1 MKLKTYAEGGGLI
14 YTPFIPEEQSAVAAN
29 SSSKS
34 STSDNESKIDALD
47 KELIA
52 LMKGQDL
59 LPSDIDRITKSIIT
73 FQKRASKYV
82 SLGDYSSVM
91 PGMYQIQGEIWK
103 AQAFKKQNDAV
114 VKRMA
119 DENAGSEVALDNY
132 GRMYVQDKDGNITK
146 VSASD
151 FDDKKYIPLSNSELL
166 YYRQVSTTDNGQIFK
181 DLGNMVGM
189 ETVQS
194 QLSEIIKNFGTI
206 KGDKFET
213 RKMQDIAGDLANG
226 MGVFKITEKYSK
238 ADLNDFSGLL
248 LSQLSR
254 DAQYRIKA
262 NAKLM
267 GVSDRDYIRT
277 IIASRTSPEIST
289 DYEASMTKAIAGD
302 GGSGGSSGDGSGDA
316 KNLKE
321 YSYVERLAANQN
333 AGLPTKLSINKQG
346 SPIDMS
352 IMAFNQGPIVKDK
365 EENSI
370 GAGMLSDIRNDAYGL
385 NQVATQD
392 SVQFGNQMFSRTKQD
407 TIYYDNS
414 TMYTAKL
421 PWTTDKNGNIMVDYA
436 VMDLLDKLNE
446 RRKNG
451 DLADLTPEMLERV
464 LKESDPRLYINEAGE
479 IAWVDSKWFIGFEA
493 YTANN
498 FENDLDTSSPWVT
511 KVSSSEEN
519 RIREKFETANKYGYV
534 DINKSSKE
542 KAGHSRKQG
551 QFIINWRNHDLY
563 KSYVWMPITRNMAG
577 STEYYPAASHMD
589 NYNTAMAAQK
599 QEQVRQ
605 ELITGARK
613 TTFNR

>member
-1 MKLKTYAEGGGLI
+1 MKLKLYQQGGGLV
-14 YTPFIPEEQSAVAAN
+14 YTPFIPGMQGTTTT

-34 STSDNESKIDALD
+34 NTSDSESKIDALD

-52 LMKGQDL
+52 LMKVQDL
-59 LPSDIDRITKSIIT
+59 LPSDIDRITKSIVS
-73 FQKRASKYV
+73 FQKKASQYAAI
-82 SLGDYSSVM
+82 GDYSSVM
-91 PGMYQIQGEIWK
+91 PGVYQIQGEVLK
-103 AQAFKKQNDAV
+103 AQAFKKQSDV
-114 VKRMA
+114 VTQRMA
-119 DENAGSEVALDNY
+119 KENAGSEVALDTY
-132 GRMYVQDKDGNITK
+132 GRMYVQDKDGNVTK
-146 VSASD
+146 VTTSE
-151 FDDKKYIPLSNSELL
+151 FDEEKYRPISNSELL
-166 YYRQVSTTDNGQIFK
+166 YYRQVSAADNGQIFN

-194 QLSEIIKNFGTI
+194 QLSDIIDNFGTI

-213 RKMQDIAGDLANG
+213 AKMRNIAEDIAKGDS
-226 MGVFKITEKYSK
+226 VFKITEKYSK
-238 ADLNDFSGLL
+238 ADLTDFSGLL

-267 GVSDRDYIRT
+267 GISDKDYIRT
-277 IIASRTSPEIST
+277 IIDSRTSPEISMG
-289 DYEASMTKAIAGD
+289 YEASMTKAVAED

-542 KAGHSRKQG
+542 KAGRSRKQG

>member
-1 MKLKTYAEGGGLI
+1 MKLKLYEQGGGLI
-14 YTPFIPEEQSAVAAN
+14 YTPFIPGMQGTTST

-34 STSDNESKIDALD
+34 NISDSESKIDALD

-59 LPSDIDRITKSIIT
+59 LPSDIDRITKSIVS
-73 FQKRASKYV
+73 FQKKASKYAA
-82 SLGDYSSVM
+82 LGDYSSVM
-91 PGMYQIQGEIWK
+91 PGVYQIQGEVLK
-103 AQAFKKQNDAV
+103 AQAFKKQSDTI

-119 DENAGSEVALDNY
+119 DENAGSEVALDTY
-132 GRMYVQDKDGNITK
+132 GRMYVQDKDGNVTK
-146 VSASD
+146 VSTSD
-151 FDDKKYIPLSNSELL
+151 FDEEKYRPLSNSELL
-166 YYRQVSTTDNGQIFK
+166 YYRQVSTADNGQIFN

-226 MGVFKITEKYSK
+226 IVVFKITEKYSK

-267 GVSDRDYIRT
+267 GMSDKDYIRT

-302 GGSGGSSGDGSGDA
+302 GGSGSGSGEGSGDA

-333 AGLPTKLSINKQG
+333 AGLPTQLFINKQG

-352 IMAFNQGPIVKDK
+352 VMAFNQGPIVKDK

-421 PWTTDKNGNIMVDYA
+421 PWTTDKNGNVMVDYS
-436 VMDLLDKLNE
+436 VVDLLDKLNE

-451 DLADLTPEMLERV
+451 DLANLTPEMLERV
-464 LKESDPRLYINEAGE
+464 LKESDPRLYINESGE

-498 FENDLDTSSPWVT
+498 FENDLDTSSPWIT
-511 KVSSSEEN
+511 KVSSSEKD

-534 DINKSSKE
+534 DINKNSKE
-542 KAGHSRKQG
+542 RAGHSRKQG
-551 QFIINWRNHDLY
+551 QFIINWRNHDIY

-577 STEYYPAASHMD
+577 STEYYPAATHMD

-605 ELITGARK
+605 EMITGARK

>member
-1 MKLKTYAEGGGLI
+1 
-14 YTPFIPEEQSAVAAN
+14 
-29 SSSKS
+29 
-34 STSDNESKIDALD
+34 
-47 KELIA
+47 
-52 LMKGQDL
+52 
-59 LPSDIDRITKSIIT
+59 
-73 FQKRASKYV
+73 
-82 SLGDYSSVM
+82 
-91 PGMYQIQGEIWK
+91 
-103 AQAFKKQNDAV
+103 
-114 VKRMA
+114 
-119 DENAGSEVALDNY
+119 
-132 GRMYVQDKDGNITK
+132 
-146 VSASD
+146 
-151 FDDKKYIPLSNSELL
+151 
-166 YYRQVSTTDNGQIFK
+166 
-181 DLGNMVGM
+181 
-189 ETVQS
+189 
-194 QLSEIIKNFGTI
+194 
-206 KGDKFET
+206 
-213 RKMQDIAGDLANG
+213 
-226 MGVFKITEKYSK
+226 
-238 ADLNDFSGLL
+238 
-248 LSQLSR
+248 
-254 DAQYRIKA
+254 
-262 NAKLM
+262 M
-267 GVSDRDYIRT
+267 GVSDKDYIRT

-289 DYEASMTKAIAGD
+289 DYQESMTKTIN
-302 GGSGGSSGDGSGDA
+302 GSGSSSSSGDGSGDA

-542 KAGHSRKQG
+542 KAGRSRKQG

>member
-1 MKLKTYAEGGGLI
+1 MKLKLYQQGGGLV
-14 YTPFIPEEQSAVAAN
+14 YTPFIPGMQGTTTT

-34 STSDNESKIDALD
+34 NTSDSESKIDALD

-59 LPSDIDRITKSIIT
+59 LPSDIDRITKSIVS
-73 FQKRASKYV
+73 FQKKASQYAAI
-82 SLGDYSSVM
+82 GDYSSVM
-91 PGMYQIQGEIWK
+91 PGVYQIQGEVLK
-103 AQAFKKQNDAV
+103 AQAFKKQSDV
-114 VKRMA
+114 VTQRMA
-119 DENAGSEVALDNY
+119 KENAGSEVALDTY
-132 GRMYVQDKDGNITK
+132 GRMYVQDKDGNVTK
-146 VSASD
+146 VTTSE
-151 FDDKKYIPLSNSELL
+151 FDEEKYRPISNSELL
-166 YYRQVSTTDNGQIFK
+166 YYRQVSAADNGQIFN

-194 QLSEIIKNFGTI
+194 QLSDIIDNFGTI

-213 RKMQDIAGDLANG
+213 AKMRNIAEDIAKGDS
-226 MGVFKITEKYSK
+226 VFKITEKYSK
-238 ADLNDFSGLL
+238 ADLTDFSGLL

-267 GVSDRDYIRT
+267 GISDKDYIRT
-277 IIASRTSPEIST
+277 IIDSRTSPEISMG
-289 DYEASMTKAIAGD
+289 YEASMTKAVAED
-302 GGSGGSSGDGSGDA
+302 GGSSGSSGDGSGDA

-436 VMDLLDKLNE
+436 VMDLLNKLNE

-534 DINKSSKE
+534 DINKNSKE

>member
-1 MKLKTYAEGGGLI
+1 MKLKLYQQGGGLV
-14 YTPFIPEEQSAVAAN
+14 YTPFIPGMQGTTTT

-34 STSDNESKIDALD
+34 NTSDSESKIDALD

-59 LPSDIDRITKSIIT
+59 LPSDIDRITKSIVS
-73 FQKRASKYV
+73 FQKKASQYAAI
-82 SLGDYSSVM
+82 GDYSSVM
-91 PGMYQIQGEIWK
+91 PGVYQIQGEVLK
-103 AQAFKKQNDAV
+103 AQAFKKQSDIV

-119 DENAGSEVALDNY
+119 DENAGSEVALDTY
-132 GRMYVQDKDGNITK
+132 GRMYVQDKDGNVTK
-146 VSASD
+146 VSTSD
-151 FDDKKYIPLSNSELL
+151 FDEEKYRPLSNSELL
-166 YYRQVSTTDNGQIFK
+166 YYRQVSAADNGQIFN

-267 GVSDRDYIRT
+267 GVSDKDYIRT

-289 DYEASMTKAIAGD
+289 DYQESMTKTIN
-302 GGSGGSSGDGSGDA
+302 GSGSSSSSGDGSGDA

-542 KAGHSRKQG
+542 KAGRSRKQG

>member
-1 MKLKTYAEGGGLI
+1 MKLKLYQQGGGLV
-14 YTPFIPEEQSAVAAN
+14 YTPFIPEMQGTTIT

-34 STSDNESKIDALD
+34 NTSDSESKIDALD

-59 LPSDIDRITKSIIT
+59 LPSDIDRITKSIVS
-73 FQKRASKYV
+73 FQKKASQYAAI
-82 SLGDYSSVM
+82 GDYSSVM
-91 PGMYQIQGEIWK
+91 PGVYQIQGEVLK
-103 AQAFKKQNDAV
+103 AQAFKKQSDV
-114 VKRMA
+114 VTQRMA
-119 DENAGSEVALDNY
+119 KENAGSEVALDTY
-132 GRMYVQDKDGNITK
+132 GRMYVQDKDKNITK
-146 VSASD
+146 VTTSE
-151 FDDKKYIPLSNSELL
+151 FDEEKYRPISNSELL
-166 YYRQVSTTDNGQIFK
+166 YYRQVSATDNGQIFN

-213 RKMQDIAGDLANG
+213 AKMRNIAEDIAKGDS
-226 MGVFKITEKYSK
+226 VFKITEKYSK
-238 ADLNDFSGLL
+238 ADLTDFSGLL

-267 GVSDRDYIRT
+267 GISDRDYVRT
-277 IIASRTSPEIST
+277 IIDSRTSPEIST
-289 DYEASMTKAIAGD
+289 DYEASMTKAVAEG
-302 GGSGGSSGDGSGDA
+302 GGSSSSSGDGSGDA

-421 PWTTDKNGNIMVDYA
+421 PWTTDKNGNIMVDYT

-534 DINKSSKE
+534 DINKSNKE

>member
-1 MKLKTYAEGGGLI
+1 MKLRIMQQGGGLV
-14 YTPFIPEEQSAVAAN
+14 YTPFIPGAQSATTTT
-29 SSSKS
+29 SSSN
-34 STSDNESKIDALD
+34 TSDSESKIDALD

-59 LPSDIDRITKSIIT
+59 LPSDIDRITKSLIT
-73 FQKRASKYV
+73 FQKRASQYAAV
-82 SLGDYSSVM
+82 GDYSSVM
-91 PGMYQIQGEIWK
+91 PGVYQIQAEVLK
-103 AQAFKKQNDAV
+103 AQAAKKQSDIV
-114 VKRMA
+114 TQRMA
-119 DENAGSEVALDNY
+119 KENAGSEVALDTY
-132 GRMYVQDKDGNITK
+132 GRMYVQDKEGNVTK
-146 VSASD
+146 VTTSE
-151 FDDKKYIPLSNSELL
+151 FDEEKYHPISNSELL
-166 YYRQVSTTDNGQIFK
+166 YYRQVSAADNGQIFN

-194 QLSEIIKNFGTI
+194 QLSDIIDNFGTI
-206 KGDKFET
+206 KGDRFET
-213 RKMQDIAGDLANG
+213 AKMRNIAEDIAKGDS
-226 MGVFKITEKYSK
+226 VFKITEKYSK
-238 ADLNDFSGLL
+238 ADLTDFSGLL

-262 NAKLM
+262 NAKLI
-267 GVSDRDYIRT
+267 GISDKDYVRK
-277 IIASRTSPEIST
+277 IIDSRTSPEIST

-302 GGSGGSSGDGSGDA
+302 DVSGDA

-333 AGLPTKLSINKQG
+333 AGLPVHLSLNKNG
-346 SPIDMS
+346 SSVDMD
-352 IMAFNQGPIVKDK
+352 ILAFNQGPIVKDK

-392 SVQFGNQMFSRTKQD
+392 SVQFGNQMFSKSSQD

-414 TMYTAKL
+414 TMYSAKL
-421 PWTTDKNGNIMVDYA
+421 PWTTDKQGNIMVDYA
-436 VMDLLDKLNE
+436 VIDLLDKLNE

-542 KAGHSRKQG
+542 KAGRSRKQG

>member
-1 MKLKTYAEGGGLI
+1 MKLKLYQQGGGLV
-14 YTPFIPEEQSAVAAN
+14 YTPFIPGMQGTTTT

-34 STSDNESKIDALD
+34 NTSDSESKIDALD

-59 LPSDIDRITKSIIT
+59 LPSDIDRITKSIVS
-73 FQKRASKYV
+73 FQKKASQYAAI
-82 SLGDYSSVM
+82 GDYSSVM
-91 PGMYQIQGEIWK
+91 PGVYQIQGEVLK
-103 AQAFKKQNDAV
+103 AQAFKKQSDVV

-119 DENAGSEVALDNY
+119 NENAGSEVALDTY
-132 GRMYVQDKDGNITK
+132 GRMYVQDKDGNVTK
-146 VSASD
+146 VSTSD
-151 FDDKKYIPLSNSELL
+151 FDEEKYRPLSNSELL
-166 YYRQVSTTDNGQIFK
+166 YYRQVSAADNGQIFN

-226 MGVFKITEKYSK
+226 IGVFKITEKYSK

-267 GVSDRDYIRT
+267 GVSDKDYVRT

-289 DYEASMTKAIAGD
+289 DYEASMTKAVAED

-542 KAGHSRKQG
+542 KAGRSRKQG
-551 QFIINWRNHDLY
+551 QFIINWKNHDLY

>member
-1 MKLKTYAEGGGLI
+1 MKLKLYQQGGGLI
-14 YTPFIPEEQSAVAAN
+14 YTPFIPGMQGTTST

-34 STSDNESKIDALD
+34 NTSDSESKIDALD

-59 LPSDIDRITKSIIT
+59 LPSDIDRITKSIVS
-73 FQKRASKYV
+73 FQKKASKYAA
-82 SLGDYSSVM
+82 LGDYSSVM
-91 PGMYQIQGEIWK
+91 PGVYQIQGEVLK
-103 AQAFKKQNDAV
+103 AQAFKKDSDIVA
-114 VKRMA
+114 KRMA
-119 DENAGSEVALDNY
+119 DENAGSEVALDTY
-132 GRMYVQDKDGNITK
+132 GRMYVQDKDGNVTK
-146 VSASD
+146 VSTSD
-151 FDDKKYIPLSNSELL
+151 FDSEKYRPLSNSELL
-166 YYRQVSTTDNGQIFK
+166 YYRQVSNTDNGQIFN

-226 MGVFKITEKYSK
+226 IGVFKITEKYSK
-238 ADLNDFSGLL
+238 ADLNDFSALL

-267 GVSDRDYIRT
+267 GLDDKDYIRT

-289 DYEASMTKAIAGD
+289 DYEASMTKVIDGD
-302 GGSGGSSGDGSGDA
+302 GSGSGSGEGSGDA

-333 AGLPTKLSINKQG
+333 AGLPTQLFINKQG

-352 IMAFNQGPIVKDK
+352 VMAFNQGPIVKDK

-370 GAGMLSDIRNDAYGL
+370 GAGMLSDIRNNAYGL

-421 PWTTDKNGNIMVDYA
+421 PWTTDKNGNIMVDYS
-436 VMDLLDKLNE
+436 VVDLLDKLNE

-451 DLADLTPEMLERV
+451 DLANLTPEMLERV
-464 LKESDPRLYINEAGE
+464 LKESDPRLYINESGE

-498 FENDLDTSSPWVT
+498 FENDLDTSSPWIT
-511 KVSSSEEN
+511 KVSSSEKD

-534 DINKSSKE
+534 DINKNSKE
-542 KAGHSRKQG
+542 RAGHSRKQG
-551 QFIINWRNHDLY
+551 QFIINWRNHDIY

-577 STEYYPAASHMD
+577 SSEFYSAGTHMD
-589 NYNTAMAAQK
+589 NLNTAMANERQEQIK
-599 QEQVRQ
+599 QEM
-605 ELITGARK
+605 ITGARR
-613 TTFNR
+613 TTF

>member
-1 MKLKTYAEGGGLI
+1 MAKLRIMRGGGLV
-14 YTPFIPEEQSAVAAN
+14 YTPFIPGMQGTATT

-34 STSDNESKIDALD
+34 STSDSESKIDALD

-59 LPSDIDRITKSIIT
+59 LPSDIDRITKSIVT
-73 FQKRASKYV
+73 FQKKASKYAA
-82 SLGDYSSVM
+82 LGDYSSVM
-91 PGMYQIQGEIWK
+91 PGVYQIQGEVLK
-103 AQAFKKQNDAV
+103 AQAFKKQSDAI

-119 DENAGSEVALDNY
+119 DENAGSEVALDTY
-132 GRMYVQDKDGNITK
+132 GRMYVQDKDGNVTK
-146 VSASD
+146 VSTSD
-151 FDDKKYIPLSNSELL
+151 FDEEKYHPLSNSELL
-166 YYRQVSTTDNGQIFK
+166 YYRQVSTADNGQIFN

-226 MGVFKITEKYSK
+226 IGVFKITEKYSK

-267 GVSDRDYIRT
+267 GMSDKDYIRT

-289 DYEASMTKAIAGD
+289 DYEASMTNAVAGD
-302 GGSGGSSGDGSGDA
+302 GGSGSGSGEGSGDA

-333 AGLPTKLSINKQG
+333 AGLPTQLFINKQG

-352 IMAFNQGPIVKDK
+352 VMAFNQGPIVKDK

-421 PWTTDKNGNIMVDYA
+421 PWTTDKNGNVMVDYS
-436 VMDLLDKLNE
+436 VVDLLDKLNE

-451 DLADLTPEMLERV
+451 DLANLTPEMLERV
-464 LKESDPRLYINEAGE
+464 LKESDPRLYINESGE

-498 FENDLDTSSPWVT
+498 FENDLDTSSPWIT
-511 KVSSSEEN
+511 KVSSSEKD

-534 DINKSSKE
+534 DINKNSKE
-542 KAGHSRKQG
+542 RAGHSRKQG
-551 QFIINWRNHDLY
+551 QFIINWRNHDIY

-577 STEYYPAASHMD
+577 SSEFYPAATHMD

-605 ELITGARK
+605 EIITGARK

>member
-1 MKLKTYAEGGGLI
+1 MKLKLYEQGGGLI
-14 YTPFIPEEQSAVAAN
+14 YTPFIPGMQGTTST

-34 STSDNESKIDALD
+34 NISDSESKIDALD

-59 LPSDIDRITKSIIT
+59 LPSDIDRITKSIVS
-73 FQKRASKYV
+73 FQKKASKYAA
-82 SLGDYSSVM
+82 LGDYSSVM
-91 PGMYQIQGEIWK
+91 PGVYQIQGEVLK
-103 AQAFKKQNDAV
+103 AQAFKKQSDTI

-119 DENAGSEVALDNY
+119 DENAGSEVALDTY
-132 GRMYVQDKDGNITK
+132 GRMYVQDKDGNVTK
-146 VSASD
+146 VSTSD
-151 FDDKKYIPLSNSELL
+151 FDEEKYRPLSNSELL
-166 YYRQVSTTDNGQIFK
+166 YYRQVSTADNGQIFN

-226 MGVFKITEKYSK
+226 IGVFKITEKYSK

-267 GVSDRDYIRT
+267 GMSDKDYIRT

-302 GGSGGSSGDGSGDA
+302 GGSGSGSGEGSGDA

-333 AGLPTKLSINKQG
+333 AGLPTQLFINKQG

-352 IMAFNQGPIVKDK
+352 VMAFNQGPIVKDK

-421 PWTTDKNGNIMVDYA
+421 PWTTDKNGNVMVDYS
-436 VMDLLDKLNE
+436 VVDLLDKLNE

-451 DLADLTPEMLERV
+451 DLANLTPEMLERV
-464 LKESDPRLYINEAGE
+464 LKESDPRLYINESGE

-498 FENDLDTSSPWVT
+498 FENDLDTSSPWIT
-511 KVSSSEEN
+511 KVSSSEKD

-534 DINKSSKE
+534 DINKNSKE
-542 KAGHSRKQG
+542 RAGHSRKQG
-551 QFIINWRNHDLY
+551 QFIINWRNHDIY

-577 STEYYPAASHMD
+577 STEYYPAATHMD

-605 ELITGARK
+605 EMITGARK

>member
-1 MKLKTYAEGGGLI
+1 MKLKLYQQGGGLV
-14 YTPFIPEEQSAVAAN
+14 YTPFIPGMQGTTTT

-34 STSDNESKIDALD
+34 NTSDSESKIDALD

-59 LPSDIDRITKSIIT
+59 LPSDIDRITKSIVS
-73 FQKRASKYV
+73 FQKKASQYAAI
-82 SLGDYSSVM
+82 GDYSSVM
-91 PGMYQIQGEIWK
+91 PGVYQIQGEVLK
-103 AQAFKKQNDAV
+103 AQAFKKQSDV
-114 VKRMA
+114 VTQRMA
-119 DENAGSEVALDNY
+119 KENAGSEVALDTY
-132 GRMYVQDKDGNITK
+132 GRMYVQDKDRNVTK
-146 VSASD
+146 VTTSE
-151 FDDKKYIPLSNSELL
+151 FDEEKYRPISNSELL
-166 YYRQVSTTDNGQIFK
+166 YYRQVSAADNGQIFN

-194 QLSEIIKNFGTI
+194 QLSDIIDNFGTI

-213 RKMQDIAGDLANG
+213 AKMRNIAEDIAKGDS
-226 MGVFKITEKYSK
+226 VFKITEKYSK
-238 ADLNDFSGLL
+238 ADLTDFSGLL

-267 GVSDRDYIRT
+267 GISDKDYIRT
-277 IIASRTSPEIST
+277 IIDSRTSPEISMG
-289 DYEASMTKAIAGD
+289 YEASMTKAIAGD

-421 PWTTDKNGNIMVDYA
+421 PWTTDKNGNVMVDYA

-542 KAGHSRKQG
+542 KAGRSRKQG

>member
-1 MKLKTYAEGGGLI
+1 MKLRIMQQGGGLI
-14 YTPFIPEEQSAVAAN
+14 YTPFIPGAQGATTTT
-29 SSSKS
+29 SSSN
-34 STSDNESKIDALD
+34 TSDSESKIDALD

-59 LPSDIDRITKSIIT
+59 LPSDIDRITKSLIT
-73 FQKRASKYV
+73 FQKRASQYAAV
-82 SLGDYSSVM
+82 GDYSSVM
-91 PGMYQIQGEIWK
+91 PGVYQIQAEVLK
-103 AQAFKKQNDAV
+103 AQAAKKQSDIV
-114 VKRMA
+114 TQRMA
-119 DENAGSEVALDNY
+119 KENAGSEVALDTY
-132 GRMYVQDKDGNITK
+132 GRMYVQDKEGNVTK
-146 VSASD
+146 VTTSE
-151 FDDKKYIPLSNSELL
+151 FDEEKYHPISNSELL
-166 YYRQVSTTDNGQIFK
+166 YYRQVSAADNGQIFN

-194 QLSEIIKNFGTI
+194 QLSDIIDNFGTI
-206 KGDKFET
+206 KGDRFET
-213 RKMQDIAGDLANG
+213 AKMRNIAEDIAKGDS
-226 MGVFKITEKYSK
+226 VFKITEKYSK
-238 ADLNDFSGLL
+238 ADLTDFSGLL

-262 NAKLM
+262 NAKLI
-267 GVSDRDYIRT
+267 GISDKDYVRK
-277 IIASRTSPEIST
+277 IIDSRTSPEIST

-302 GGSGGSSGDGSGDA
+302 DVSGDA

-333 AGLPTKLSINKQG
+333 AGLPVHLSLNKNG
-346 SPIDMS
+346 SSVDMD
-352 IMAFNQGPIVKDK
+352 ILAFNQGPIVKDK

-392 SVQFGNQMFSRTKQD
+392 SVQFGNQMFSKSSQD

-414 TMYTAKL
+414 TMYSAKL
-421 PWTTDKNGNIMVDYA
+421 PWTTDKQGNIMVDYA
-436 VMDLLDKLNE
+436 VIDLLDKLNE

-542 KAGHSRKQG
+542 KAGRSRKQG